1 MKYFTN
7 VRTLEELR
15 KEYKRLV
22 KQYHPD
28 NGGDTETI
36 KEINAEYEKM
46 FKILEN
52 GSDNKKDFDIDL
64 DAAIREAINKVINLN
79 VNIEICGTW
88 IWISGNTYTVKEEL
102 KAAGFKWCSNKKMWS
117 WHFGEYKRRGNKK
130 QIWHILEQNTDHR
143 LLKPKKKINKLKDK

>member
-36 KEINAEYEKM
+36 KEINAE
-46 FKILEN
+46 
-52 GSDNKKDFDIDL
+52 
-64 DAAIREAINKVINLN
+64 
-79 VNIEICGTW
+79 
-88 IWISGNTYTVKEEL
+88 
-102 KAAGFKWCSNKKMWS
+102 
-117 WHFGEYKRRGNKK
+117 
-130 QIWHILEQNTDHR
+130 
-143 LLKPKKKINKLKDK
+143 